1 MCYIESAMNESVW
14 MIQPPHPEAE
24 EISAQLGILPGIA
37 QILVHRGIT
46 HVEEAQHF
54 LFGTLDDLH
63 DPFLMQGMRKAVERI
78 RKAVSR
84 SEKVMIF
91 GDYDVDGILS
101 VVMLTKALK
110 LIGADVEHYIPER
123 LKEGYGLKEKYIE
136 PVLEKKVGLVIS
148 VDCGTKAV
156 GFCRRAKASGV
167 DVIITDHHQPGSS
180 LPEAVALLNPGLPG
194 SGYPDPRLAGVGVAF
209 KLIQALF
216 QQTIWSASLP
226 GFLRLVAIGTV
237 ADIAA
242 LRGENRIL
250 VKFGLK
256 GLERVENRGLMRL
269 LEVCGLRGRRVSAG
283 DVGYR
288 IGPRINAAGRMGM
301 TETAVRLFFAEDDTE
316 CRELVQTLDRLNAQ
330 RQRVE
335 DMIYDQARRVVQ
347 EKSLDKKYKIL
358 VLGSEEWHR
367 GVIGI
372 VASKLKDDFHRPV
385 LLFAYE
391 NGRAVG
397 SGRSIRDFSL
407 IDCLEANGRLL
418 ESFGGHTMA
427 VGCELGCENVGALR
441 QAINDYAGVHI
452 SEDHLK
458 RRIPIDSCLR
468 FAELD
473 EEFMESLALLAPF
486 GVGNPKPTFLSQDVE
501 LVSEPRTLRGKHAK
515 LMVGQDGRVFEALGW
530 GRSDLAAGVRKG
542 DRLDLVYSL
551 QKSEYMGVE
560 KLDLVIT
567 DLRKY

>member
-1 MCYIESAMNESVW
+1 MHESTW
-14 MIQPPHPEAE
+14 IFRPPHPEAE
-24 EISAQLGILPGIA
+24 QISAELGIPPGIA
-37 QILVHRGIT
+37 QILVNRGIT
-46 HVEEAQHF
+46 HIEDAEHF

-63 DPFLMQGMRKAVERI
+63 DPFLMNGMHAAVDRI
-78 RKAVSR
+78 HKAVSR
-84 SEKVMIF
+84 SEKMMIF

-110 LIGADVEHYIPER
+110 TMGADVEHYIPER
-123 LKEGYGLKEKYIE
+123 LKDGYGIKEKYIDH
-136 PVLEKKVGLVIS
+136 VLERKAGLVIS
-148 VDCGTKAV
+148 ADCGTKAV
-156 GFCRRAKASGV
+156 EFSRRAKASGV

-180 LPEAVALLNPGLPG
+180 QPEAVAILNPVLPD

-226 GFLRLVAIGTV
+226 SYLRLVAIGTV

-242 LRGENRIL
+242 LQGENRIL

-256 GLERVENRGLMRL
+256 RLEQAENQGLNRL

-301 TETAVRLFFAEDDTE
+301 TETAVRLFFAEDDGE
-316 CRELVQTLDRLNAQ
+316 CRQLVQTLDKLNAQ

-335 DMIYDQARRVVQ
+335 DRIYDQAQRAVR
-347 EKSLDKKYKIL
+347 EKSLAEKYKLL
-358 VLGSEEWHR
+358 VLGCEEWHR

-397 SGRSIRDFSL
+397 SGRSIKDFSL
-407 IDCLEANGRLL
+407 IDCLEANKTLL
-418 ESFGGHTMA
+418 DSYGGHTMA
-427 VGCELGCENVGALR
+427 VGCELGCKNMGALR
-441 QAINDYAGVHI
+441 QALNDYAGANI
-452 SEDHLK
+452 SEDQLK
-458 RRIPIDSCLR
+458 KRIHIDARLG
-468 FAELD
+468 FAEID
-473 EEFMESLALLAPF
+473 EDFMESLTLLAPF
-486 GVGNPKPTFLSQDVE
+486 GVGNPKPTFFSQDVE
-501 LVSEPRTLRGKHAK
+501 VVCEPRKLRGRHCK

-530 GRSDLAAGVRKG
+530 GRGDWADWVRKG
-542 DRLDLVYSL
+542 DRLALVYSL

-567 DLRKY
+567 DLRKP